1 MIVLRKGLFM
11 LLLAFIAALLV
22 ACGDDKGDSVDELV
36 SLDVE
41 FIVPETADVGE
52 TVELK
57 AIVTY
62 GDEPVTDADE
72 VQFEVWETG
81 KQDESDKIDA
91 ENHKDG
97 TYTIDYTFEHD
108 GVFEMYAH
116 TTAHDLHTMPKK
128 ELTVGEGGNDD
139 HEDHDHGDHGHGF
152 HTEGF
157 DLHFMEPENVT
168 AGEETELMTHIT
180 MDEDG
185 LKDANVRYEIWQDKD
200 NTDWVDAEENNAG
213 EYVANYSFEETGT
226 YHIQIHVEDDEDLH
240 EHAEYEVE
248 VQ

>member
-1 MIVLRKGLFM
+1 MRKGLFM
-11 LLLAFIAALLV
+11 LLLVFITALLV
-22 ACGDDKGDSVDELV
+22 ACGDEKGDSVDELV

-57 AIVTY
+57 ALVTY

-81 KQDESDKIDA
+81 KQDESDKIEA
-91 ENHKDG
+91 ENHEDG

-128 ELTVGEGGNDD
+128 ELTVGEGGNND

>member
-11 LLLAFIAALLV
+11 LLLVFITALLV
-22 ACGDDKGDSVDELV
+22 ACGDEKGDSVDELV

-57 AIVTY
+57 ALVTY

-81 KQDESDKIDA
+81 KQDESDKIEA
-91 ENHKDG
+91 ENHEDG

-128 ELTVGEGGNDD
+128 ELTVGEGGNND